1 MSNLLYLLNE
11 KNTKQSKNPYIS
23 TISNTTKNHSN
34 KEYQND
40 IDIKTT
46 YKIYVQSIEKVIELL
61 KDIIKLLEER
71 DYTEDL
77 EILSNAIY
85 KKISIIDSIIAE
97 FTKLFSIIK
106 EHDLKEI
113 YNHLYMKFN
122 GIEIQLKLCF
132 IKQDIKY
139 AINCL
144 KLCEYLLK
152 IFKKLEQQVVNL
164 DLPNDIESQ
173 DS

>member
-11 KNTKQSKNPYIS
+11 KDNKQSKKSYIS
-23 TISNTTKNHSN
+23 SISNITNDKSA

-40 IDIKTT
+40 IDIKTS
-46 YKIYVQSIEKVIELL
+46 YKIYVQSIEKTVELL
-61 KDIIKLLEER
+61 KDIINILEEQN
-71 DYTEDL
+71 YAENS
-77 EILSNAIY
+77 EILADSIH

-97 FTKLFSIIK
+97 FIKLFSVIK
-106 EHDLKEI
+106 DHDLKEI

-132 IKQDIKY
+132 IKQEVKY
-139 AINCL
+139 AKNCL

-152 IFKKLEQQVVNL
+152 IFKTLEQQAINL
-164 DLPNDIESQ
+164 VK
-173 DS
+173 